1 MSRWS
6 FWVDG
11 SANRIRVGACIIGAV
26 VVGAGL
32 RTAIIPATGQ
42 AIQTPPVA
50 AQFPAYRAPRLPG
63 TKEPNLNGIW
73 QAVTSAD
80 WDIQGHAAQPGLHP
94 ELEGTYDAEPAGQSI
109 VEGGEIPYKP
119 EMLAKKK
126 ANFQKRAVVDVIS
139 DNEKWYDGGDPE
151 IKCYLPGVPRA
162 TYMPFP
168 FQIVQGNGSSILIV
182 YEYAS
187 TTRTIRM
194 NSTDKPPADSWMG
207 WSRGHWEADTLVVDV
222 IGFNDLTW
230 FDRAGD
236 FHSDGLHVVE
246 RYTPISPYH
255 LQYEATID
263 DPKVFTRPWKISLP
277 LYRRMDKG
285 AQLLEDKCV
294 PFAEELLY
302 GKLRKNP
309 RKQTP

>member
-1 MSRWS
+1 MR
-6 FWVDG
+6 
-11 SANRIRVGACIIGAV
+11 NRLRAV
-26 VVGAGL
+26 VYAIGILVLGAGL
-32 RTAIIPATGQ
+32 RMAIIPARGQ
-42 AIQTPPVA
+42 SAQAPATP

-63 TKEPNLNGIW
+63 SNEPDLNGIW
-73 QAVTSAD
+73 QALTSAD
-80 WDIQGHAAQPGLHP
+80 WDLEGHDARPGLHP
-94 ELEGTYDAEPAGQSI
+94 ELEGTYDAQPAGLSI
-109 VEGGEIPYKP
+109 VEGGVIPYKP
-119 EMLAKKK
+119 EMLAKKR
-126 ANFQKRAVVDVIS
+126 ANFEKRGVI
-139 DNEKWYDGGDPE
+139 DIINPDADWYASGDPE

-168 FQIVQGNGSSILIV
+168 FQIVQGGGPSILIA

-194 NSTDKPPADSWMG
+194 NASDKPPSDSWMG
-207 WSRGHWEADTLVVDV
+207 WSRGHWEGDTLVVDV

-236 FHSDGLHVVE
+236 FHSDALHVVE
-246 RYTPISPYH
+246 RYTPMSPYH

-277 LYRRMDKG
+277 LYRRMEKG

-294 PFAEELLY
+294 PIAEELLY
-302 GKLRKNP
+302 GKLRKNAS
-309 RKQTP
+309 K

>member
-1 MSRWS
+1 M
-6 FWVDG
+6 
-11 SANRIRVGACIIGAV
+11 NRTGAV
-26 VVGAGL
+26 ALIFITSVAILGAGRL
-32 RTAIIPATGQ
+32 RTAVTPA
-42 AIQTPPVA
+42 A
-50 AQFPAYRAPRLPG
+50 AQALPAGQFAPYRAPRLPG
-63 TKEPNLNGIW
+63 TNEPNLNGIW
-73 QAVTSAD
+73 QALTSAD
-80 WDIQGHAAQPGLHP
+80 WDIEGHDAQAGLHP
-94 ELEGTYDAEPAGQSI
+94 ELEGTYDAQPAGQSI

-126 ANFQKRAVVDVIS
+126 ANFEKRAVVDVTAV
-139 DNEKWYDGGDPE
+139 DADWYATGDPE
-151 IKCYLPGVPRA
+151 LKCYLPGVPRA

-168 FQIVQGNGSSILIV
+168 FQIVQGDGSYILIA

-194 NSTDKPPADSWMG
+194 NSNDKPPADSWMG
-207 WSRGHWEADTLVVDV
+207 LSRGHWEADTLVVDV
-222 IGFNDLTW
+222 VGFNDLTW

-236 FHSDGLHVVE
+236 FHSDALHVVE

-255 LQYEATID
+255 LQYEAIID
-263 DPKVFTRPWKISLP
+263 DPKVFTRSWKISLP

-309 RKQTP
+309 TKQAR

>member
-1 MSRWS
+1 M
-6 FWVDG
+6 
-11 SANRIRVGACIIGAV
+11 NRTGAV
-26 VVGAGL
+26 ALIFITGVAILGAGRL
-32 RTAIIPATGQ
+32 RTAVTPA
-42 AIQTPPVA
+42 A
-50 AQFPAYRAPRLPG
+50 AQSPAAGQFPAYRAPRFPG
-63 TKEPNLNGIW
+63 TNEPDLNGIW
-73 QAVTSAD
+73 QAVTTAD
-80 WDIQGHAAQPGLHP
+80 WDIQGHDAQPGLHP
-94 ELEGTYDAEPAGQSI
+94 ELEGTYDAQPAGQSI

-126 ANFQKRAVVDVIS
+126 ENFEKRAVVDVTAA
-139 DNEKWYDGGDPE
+139 DADWYATGDPE
-151 IKCYLPGVPRA
+151 LKCYLPGVPRA

-168 FQIVQGNGSSILIV
+168 FQIVQGSGSYILIA

-194 NSTDKPPADSWMG
+194 NSNDKPPADSWMG

-222 IGFNDLTW
+222 VGFNDLTW

-236 FHSDGLHVVE
+236 FHSDALHVVE

-255 LQYEATID
+255 LQYEAIID

-277 LYRRMDKG
+277 LYRHMDKG

-309 RKQTP
+309 TKQAR

>member
-1 MSRWS
+1 MRNR
-6 FWVDG
+6 FWAV
-11 SANRIRVGACIIGAV
+11 VLIGAV

-32 RTAIIPATGQ
+32 HIAVAPAAAQ
-42 AIQTPPVA
+42 SAQTPPSA
-50 AQFPAYRAPRLPG
+50 GQFPAYRAPRLPG
-63 TKEPNLNGIW
+63 TNEPNLNGIW
-73 QAVTSAD
+73 QALTSAD
-80 WDIQGHAAQPGLHP
+80 WDVQGHDAQAGLHP
-94 ELEGTYDAEPAGQSI
+94 ELEGTYDAQPAGQSI

-119 EMLAKKK
+119 EMLAKKR
-126 ANFQKRAVVDVIS
+126 ANFEKRAVVDVIGEGA
-139 DNEKWYDGGDPE
+139 DWYASGDPE
-151 IKCYLPGVPRA
+151 LKCYLPGVPRA

-168 FQIVQGNGSSILIV
+168 FQIVQGNGSSILIA

-187 TTRTIRM
+187 TTRAIRM
-194 NSTDKPPADSWMG
+194 NSNDKPPADSWMG

-222 IGFNDLTW
+222 VGFNDLTW

-236 FHSDGLHVVE
+236 FHSDALHVVE

-277 LYRRMDKG
+277 LYRLMDKS
-285 AQLLEDKCV
+285 AQLLEYKCV

-302 GKLRKNP
+302 GKLR
-309 RKQTP
+309 RTPGRQAR

>member
-1 MSRWS
+1 MR
-6 FWVDG
+6 
-11 SANRIRVGACIIGAV
+11 NRFKVVISVIAVAV
-26 VVGAGL
+26 VGGGF
-32 RTAIIPATGQ
+32 RMAIISAAGQAVQPGQTARTGQTAQAPAT
-42 AIQTPPVA
+42 A

-63 TKEPNLNGIW
+63 TNEPDLNGIW
-73 QAVTSAD
+73 QALTSAD
-80 WDIQGHAAQPGLHP
+80 WDLQGHDARAGLHP
-94 ELEGTYDAEPAGQSI
+94 ELEGTYDAQPAGLSI
-109 VEGGEIPYKP
+109 VEGGVIPYKP
-119 EMLAKKK
+119 EMLAKKR
-126 ANFQKRAVVDVIS
+126 ANFEKRGVVDVIGT
-139 DNEKWYDGGDPE
+139 DADWYASGDPE

-168 FQIVQGNGSSILIV
+168 FQIVQGNGSILIV

-194 NSTDKPPADSWMG
+194 NASDKPPSDSWMG
-207 WSRGHWEADTLVVDV
+207 WSRGHWEGDTLVVDV

-236 FHSDGLHVVE
+236 FHSDALHVVE
-246 RYTPISPYH
+246 RYTPASPYH

-277 LYRRMDKG
+277 LYRRMETG

-294 PFAEELLY
+294 PIAEELLY

-309 RKQTP
+309 TK

>member
-1 MSRWS
+1 MR
-6 FWVDG
+6 
-11 SANRIRVGACIIGAV
+11 NRLRAV
-26 VVGAGL
+26 VYVIGVIVVGGGL
-32 RTAIIPATGQ
+32 RMAVIPAEGQ
-42 AIQTPPVA
+42 VAQAPATA

-63 TKEPNLNGIW
+63 TSEPDLNGIW
-73 QAVTSAD
+73 QALTSAD
-80 WDIQGHAAQPGLHP
+80 WDLQGHDARAGLHP
-94 ELEGTYDAEPAGQSI
+94 ELEGTYDAQSAGLSI
-109 VEGGEIPYKP
+109 VEGGVIPYKP
-119 EMLAKKK
+119 EMLAKKR
-126 ANFQKRAVVDVIS
+126 ANFEKRGVVDVIS
-139 DNEKWYDGGDPE
+139 TDADWNASGDPE

-168 FQIVQGNGSSILIV
+168 FQIVQGNGSSILIA

-194 NSTDKPPADSWMG
+194 NANDKPPSDSWMG
-207 WSRGHWEADTLVVDV
+207 WSRGHWEGDTLVVDV

-236 FHSDGLHVVE
+236 FHSDALHVVE
-246 RYTPISPYH
+246 RYTPVSPYH

-277 LYRRMDKG
+277 LYRRMERG

-294 PFAEELLY
+294 PIAEELLY

-309 RKQTP
+309 RK

>member
-1 MSRWS
+1 MRDR
-6 FWVDG
+6 FRAV
-11 SANRIRVGACIIGAV
+11 VFMGAV
-26 VVGAGL
+26 VVGALL
-32 RTAIIPATGQ
+32 RMAVAPAAGQ
-42 AIQTPPVA
+42 AAQAPPTA
-50 AQFPAYRAPRLPG
+50 GQFPAYHAPRLPG
-63 TKEPNLNGIW
+63 TNEPDLNGIW
-73 QAVTSAD
+73 QALTSAD
-80 WDIQGHAAQPGLHP
+80 WDIQGHDAQPGVHP
-94 ELEGTYDAEPAGQSI
+94 ELEGTYDAEPAGQTI
-109 VEGGEIPYKP
+109 VEGAEIPYKP

-126 ANFQKRAVVDVIS
+126 ANFEKRAVVDVIS
-139 DNEKWYDGGDPE
+139 EDANWYDTGDPE
-151 IKCYLPGVPRA
+151 LKCYLPGVPRA

-168 FQIVQGNGSSILIV
+168 FQIVQGNGSYILIA

-194 NSTDKPPADSWMG
+194 NSSDKPPADSWMG

-222 IGFNDLTW
+222 VGFNDLTW

-236 FHSDGLHVVE
+236 FHSDALHVVE
-246 RYTPISPYH
+246 RYTPVSPYH

-294 PFAEELLY
+294 TFAEELLY
-302 GKLRKNP
+302 GKLRKSP
-309 RKQTP
+309 GRQAR

>member
-1 MSRWS
+1 MRNR
-6 FWVDG
+6 FWAV
-11 SANRIRVGACIIGAV
+11 VLIGAV

-32 RTAIIPATGQ
+32 HIGVVPAAAQ
-42 AIQTPPVA
+42 AAQTLPSSG
-50 AQFPAYRAPRLPG
+50 QFPAYRAPRLPG
-63 TKEPNLNGIW
+63 TNEPNLNGIW
-73 QAVTSAD
+73 QALTSAD
-80 WDIQGHAAQPGLHP
+80 WDIQGHDAQAGLHP
-94 ELEGTYDAEPAGQSI
+94 ELEGTYDAQPAGQSI

-119 EMLAKKK
+119 EMLAKKR
-126 ANFQKRAVVDVIS
+126 ANFEKRAVVDLIGEGA
-139 DNEKWYDGGDPE
+139 DWYASGDPE
-151 IKCYLPGVPRA
+151 LKCYLPGVPRA

-168 FQIVQGNGSSILIV
+168 FQIVQGNGSYILIA

-194 NSTDKPPADSWMG
+194 NSNDKPPADSWMG

-222 IGFNDLTW
+222 VGFNELTW

-236 FHSDGLHVVE
+236 FHSDALHVVE

-255 LQYEATID
+255 LRYEATID

-277 LYRRMDKG
+277 LYRRMDKD
-285 AQLLEDKCV
+285 AQLLEYKCV

-302 GKLRKNP
+302 GKLR
-309 RKQTP
+309 RTPGRQAR

>member
-1 MSRWS
+1 MR
-6 FWVDG
+6 
-11 SANRIRVGACIIGAV
+11 NRFGAAVYIIGAI

-32 RTAIIPATGQ
+32 WTAISLAAGQ
-42 AIQTPPVA
+42 AVQAPSSA
-50 AQFPAYRAPRLPG
+50 GQFSAYRAPRLPG
-63 TKEPNLNGIW
+63 ANEPDLNGIW

-80 WDIQGHAAQPGLHP
+80 WDIQGHNAQPGLHP
-94 ELEGTYDAEPAGQSI
+94 ELEGTYDAQPAGQSI

-126 ANFQKRAVVDVIS
+126 ANFEKRAVVDVIS
-139 DNEKWYDGGDPE
+139 DDAKWYDSGDPE
-151 IKCYLPGVPRA
+151 LKCYLPGVPRA

-187 TTRTIRM
+187 TTRPIRM

-222 IGFNDLTW
+222 VGFNDLTW

-236 FHSDGLHVVE
+236 FHSDALHVIE

-255 LQYEATID
+255 LQYEATIE

-277 LYRRMDKG
+277 LYRRVDKG

-294 PFAEELLY
+294 LFAEELLY
-302 GKLRKNP
+302 GKLRKNL
-309 RKQTP
+309 RKQAR

>member
-1 MSRWS
+1 M
-6 FWVDG
+6 
-11 SANRIRVGACIIGAV
+11 NRTGAV
-26 VVGAGL
+26 ALIFITGVAILGAGRL
-32 RTAIIPATGQ
+32 RTAVTPA
-42 AIQTPPVA
+42 A
-50 AQFPAYRAPRLPG
+50 AQSPAAGQFAPYRAPRLSG
-63 TKEPNLNGIW
+63 TNEPDLNGIW
-73 QAVTSAD
+73 QAVTTAD
-80 WDIQGHAAQPGLHP
+80 WDIQGHDAQPGLHP
-94 ELEGTYDAEPAGQSI
+94 ELEGNYDAQPAGQSI

-126 ANFQKRAVVDVIS
+126 ENFEKRAVVDVTAG
-139 DNEKWYDGGDPE
+139 DADWYATGDPE
-151 IKCYLPGVPRA
+151 LKCYLPGVPRA

-168 FQIVQGNGSSILIV
+168 FQIVQGNGSYILIA

-194 NSTDKPPADSWMG
+194 NSNDKPPADSWMG

-222 IGFNDLTW
+222 VGFNDLTW

-236 FHSDGLHVVE
+236 FHSDALHVVE

-255 LQYEATID
+255 LQYEAIID
-263 DPKVFTRPWKISLP
+263 DPKVFTRSWKISLP

-309 RKQTP
+309 TKQAR